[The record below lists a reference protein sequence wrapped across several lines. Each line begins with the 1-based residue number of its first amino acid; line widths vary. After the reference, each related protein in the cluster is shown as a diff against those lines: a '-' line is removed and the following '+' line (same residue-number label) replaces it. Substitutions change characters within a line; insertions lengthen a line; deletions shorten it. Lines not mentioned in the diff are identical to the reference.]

1 MHMEI
6 WLIVLSS
13 GLLVGGIYAFVAVG
27 LNLVFGVIRVAN
39 FAHGEFVMLGM
50 FSAYLAYEMF
60 NLDPYI
66 SAWLLVAPASF
77 LLGVVIYYLVIS
89 RLLDDHFM
97 QMFATFGLIL
107 VIQNIVLWLTRG
119 EPRTVYN
126 WASTSSFRFAGI
138 DWSLARV
145 VMLLVALVIS
155 GLLMLFLRTSIMGIS
170 MRAVAQDMST
180 SSLIGINVK
189 RVFLVTFALST
200 MLAGIAGALLTP
212 SYAATPSIGFGFVL
226 PAFAVVVLGGMGS
239 IPGSVIGGLAVG
251 LIEASAGYLLS
262 PQLKQAVWFTIFLAI
277 LVIRP
282 NGLFGRA
289 TADTLEAR

>member
-1 MHMEI
+1 MEI

-27 LNLVFGVIRVAN
+27 LNLVFGVVRVAN

-50 FSAYLAYEMF
+50 FSAYWAHEVLKW
-60 NLDPYI
+60 DPYI
-66 SAWLLVAPASF
+66 SAWIFVAPVSF
-77 LLGVVIYYLVIS
+77 LLGVVVYYLVIS
-89 RLLDDHFM
+89 KLLDDHFM

-107 VIQNIVLWLTRG
+107 VIQNVVLWLTRG
-119 EPRTVYN
+119 EPHSVYN
-126 WASTSSFRFAGI
+126 WASNASFRFLGN
-138 DWSLARV
+138 DWSVARV
-145 VMLLVALVIS
+145 ILFVVALLVSGALMI
-155 GLLMLFLRTSIMGIS
+155 FLRTSIAGIA
-170 MRAVAQDMST
+170 MRAVAQDMNT
-180 SSLIGINVK
+180 SALIGINVK
-189 RVFLVTFALST
+189 RIFLMTFALST
-200 MLAGIAGALLTP
+200 TLAGIAGALLTP

-239 IPGSVIGGLAVG
+239 IPGSVIGGIMVG

>member
-1 MHMEI
+1 MDI
-6 WLIVLSS
+6 WLVVLSS
-13 GLLVGGIYAFVAVG
+13 GFLVGGIYAFVAVG

-50 FSAYLAYEMF
+50 FAAYWAYAVLH
-60 NLDPYI
+60 LDPYI
-66 SAWLLVAPASF
+66 SAWIFVAPLCF
-77 LLGVVIYYLVIS
+77 LLGVAVYYLVIAK
-89 RLLDDHFM
+89 LLDDHFM

-107 VIQNIVLWLTRG
+107 VIQNVVLWRTRG
-119 EPRTVYN
+119 EPYSVYN
-126 WASTSSFRFAGI
+126 WASNASFRFVGI

-145 VMLLVALVIS
+145 VLLVVALVIS
-155 GLLMLFLRTSIMGIS
+155 GVLMFFLRTSIIGLS

-189 RVFLVTFALST
+189 RIFLLTFALST
-200 MLAGIAGALLTP
+200 MLAGIAGTLLTP

-239 IPGSVIGGLAVG
+239 IPGSVIGGLMVG
-251 LIEASAGYLLS
+251 LIEATAGYLLS

-277 LVIRP
+277 LVVRP
-282 NGLFGRA
+282 NGLFGKA

>member
-1 MHMEI
+1 MDI

-50 FSAYLAYEMF
+50 FAAYLAYELF
-60 NLDPYI
+60 NLDPYV

-77 LLGVVIYYLVIS
+77 LLGVIVYYLVIS

-119 EPRTVYN
+119 EPHTVFN
-126 WASTSSFRFAGI
+126 WASTASFRFAGI

-145 VMLLVALVIS
+145 ILLVVALVIS

-262 PQLKQAVWFTIFLAI
+262 PQLKQAVWFTIFLSI

-289 TADTLEAR
+289 TADTMEAR